1 MSSSHSVHHK
11 AASSP
16 GGLIG
21 LFLCGLALALAGAL
35 ALATQRI
42 GPSPRGALLGLT
54 TFLALGLLAFL
65 LWWTWGCFNLRYSL
79 EPEALVIRWASNR
92 YILPYT
98 GLDKPRLGGP
108 PLPPRGLRWP
118 GYAVGRIPDAEGGS
132 SGGPVFSLA
141 TRPPAEQVLLSTP
154 VGGFAISPANP
165 AIFMSDLE
173 TRRKLAAAAG
183 DLATLPRVQRR
194 GPAGQGLWGDP
205 LALRALVVG
214 LLLNVLAFTWIA
226 WQYPGLPERVALR
239 YRYDP
244 GFGLTLPGAPQPV
257 GTVWRLPMLSLAL
270 LLVNATGAALIHRR
284 IRMGANLLLIGAAI
298 VQAGLVFILTR
309 LG

>member
-21 LFLCGLALALAGAL
+21 FLLCGLALALAGAL
-35 ALATQRI
+35 ALAAQRA

-54 TFLALGLLAFL
+54 TVLALSLLAFL
-65 LWWTWGCFNLRYSL
+65 LWWSWGYFNLRYSL
-79 EPEALVIRWASNR
+79 EPDALVIRWASNR
-92 YILPYT
+92 YILPYA
-98 GLDKPRLGGP
+98 GLDKPQLGGP
-108 PLPPRGLRWP
+108 RQPPRGLRWP
-118 GYAVGRIPDAEGGS
+118 GYAVGRVPDEEGVAT
-132 SGGPVFSLA
+132 GGPVFSLA
-141 TRPPAEQVLLSTP
+141 TRPAAEQVLLGTP
-154 VGGFAISPANP
+154 VGGFAISPTDP
-165 AIFMSDLE
+165 ATFLSDLE
-173 TRRKLAAAAG
+173 TRRKLATG
-183 DLATLPRVQRR
+183 GSTQPRIQRR
-194 GPAGQGLWGDP
+194 GLAGLDLWGDS

-214 LLLNVLAFTWIA
+214 LLLNLLAFTWIA

-257 GTVWRLPMLSLAL
+257 GTVWRLPMLSLAML
-270 LLVNATGAALIHRR
+270 LINAAAAALIHKR

-298 VQAGLVFILTR
+298 VHAGLVFILTR

>member
-21 LFLCGLALALAGAL
+21 FLLCGLALALAGAL
-35 ALATQRI
+35 ALAAQRA

-54 TFLALGLLAFL
+54 TVLALSLLAFL
-65 LWWTWGCFNLRYSL
+65 LWWSWGYFNLRYSL
-79 EPEALVIRWASNR
+79 EPDALVIRWASNR
-92 YILPYT
+92 YILPYA
-98 GLDKPRLGGP
+98 GLDKPQLGGP
-108 PLPPRGLRWP
+108 RQPPRGLRWP
-118 GYAVGRIPDAEGGS
+118 GYAVGRVPDEEGVAT
-132 SGGPVFSLA
+132 GGPVFSLA
-141 TRPPAEQVLLSTP
+141 TRPAAEQVLLGTP
-154 VGGFAISPANP
+154 VGGFAISPTDP
-165 AIFMSDLE
+165 ATFLSDLE
-173 TRRKLAAAAG
+173 TRRKLATG
-183 DLATLPRVQRR
+183 GSTQPRIQRR
-194 GPAGQGLWGDP
+194 GLAGLDLWGDS

-214 LLLNVLAFTWIA
+214 LLLNLLAFTWIA

-257 GTVWRLPMLSLAL
+257 GTVWRLPMLSLAML
-270 LLVNATGAALIHRR
+270 LINAAAAALIHKR

>member
-21 LFLCGLALALAGAL
+21 FLLCGLALALAGAL
-35 ALATQRI
+35 ALAAQRA

-54 TFLALGLLAFL
+54 TVLALSLLAFL
-65 LWWTWGCFNLRYSL
+65 LWWSWGYFNLRYSL
-79 EPEALVIRWASNR
+79 EPDALVIRWASNR
-92 YILPYT
+92 YILPYA
-98 GLDKPRLGGP
+98 GLDKPQLGGP
-108 PLPPRGLRWP
+108 RQPPRGLRWP
-118 GYAVGRIPDAEGGS
+118 GYAVGRVPDEEGVAT
-132 SGGPVFSLA
+132 GGPVFSLA
-141 TRPPAEQVLLSTP
+141 TRPAAEQVLLGTP
-154 VGGFAISPANP
+154 VGGFAISPTDP
-165 AIFMSDLE
+165 ATFLSDLE
-173 TRRKLAAAAG
+173 TRRKLATG
-183 DLATLPRVQRR
+183 GSTQPRIQRR
-194 GPAGQGLWGDP
+194 GLAGLDLWGDS

-214 LLLNVLAFTWIA
+214 LLLNLLAFTWIA

-244 GFGLTLPGAPQPV
+244 GFGLTLPGAPKPV
-257 GTVWRLPMLSLAL
+257 GTVWRLPMLSLAML
-270 LLVNATGAALIHRR
+270 LINAAAAALIHKR

>member
-21 LFLCGLALALAGAL
+21 FLLCGLALALAGAL
-35 ALATQRI
+35 ALAAQRA
-42 GPSPRGALLGLT
+42 GPSLRGALLGLT
-54 TFLALGLLAFL
+54 TVLALSLLAFL
-65 LWWTWGCFNLRYSL
+65 LWWSWGYFNLRYSL
-79 EPEALVIRWASNR
+79 EPDALVIRWASNR
-92 YILPYT
+92 YILPYA

-108 PLPPRGLRWP
+108 RQPPRGLRWP
-118 GYAVGRIPDAEGGS
+118 GYAVGRVPDEEGVAT
-132 SGGPVFSLA
+132 GGPVFSLA
-141 TRPPAEQVLLSTP
+141 TRPAAEQVLLGTP
-154 VGGFAISPANP
+154 VGGFAISPTDP
-165 AIFMSDLE
+165 ATFLSDLE
-173 TRRKLAAAAG
+173 TRRKLATG
-183 DLATLPRVQRR
+183 GSTQPRIQRR
-194 GPAGQGLWGDP
+194 GLAGLDLWGDS

-214 LLLNVLAFTWIA
+214 LLLNLLAFTWIA

-257 GTVWRLPMLSLAL
+257 GTVWRLPMLSLAML
-270 LLVNATGAALIHRR
+270 LINAAAAALIHKR

>member
-21 LFLCGLALALAGAL
+21 FLLCGLALALVGAL
-35 ALATQRI
+35 ALAAQRA

-54 TFLALGLLAFL
+54 TVLALSLLAFL
-65 LWWTWGCFNLRYSL
+65 LWWSWGYFNLRYSL
-79 EPEALVIRWASNR
+79 EPDALVIRWASNR
-92 YILPYT
+92 YILPYA
-98 GLDKPRLGGP
+98 GLDKPQLGGP
-108 PLPPRGLRWP
+108 RQPPRGLRWP
-118 GYAVGRIPDAEGGS
+118 GYAVGRVPDEEGVAT
-132 SGGPVFSLA
+132 GGPVFSLA
-141 TRPPAEQVLLSTP
+141 TRPAAEQVLLGTP
-154 VGGFAISPANP
+154 VGGFAISPTDP
-165 AIFMSDLE
+165 ATFLSDLE
-173 TRRKLAAAAG
+173 TRRKLATG
-183 DLATLPRVQRR
+183 GSTQPRIQRR
-194 GPAGQGLWGDP
+194 GLAGLDLWGDS

-214 LLLNVLAFTWIA
+214 LLLNLLAFTWIA

-257 GTVWRLPMLSLAL
+257 GTVWRLPMLSLAML
-270 LLVNATGAALIHRR
+270 LINAAAAALIHKR